1 MALLQDLTKFMF
13 WGVHLYTYACL
24 GGDCGEVDESI
35 SLLQISTKPTRHAQS
50 HSFPLAHRRKKRNA
64 TVTFGLFTSSLP
76 QYRDRMAAIEE
87 TWAKEIRPQQLLIV
101 AGNSSIPNV
110 TSQPTPLCHEK
121 GRYPGILCKQAS
133 LIATGFEK
141 KVDWLVVLNDDHYAF
156 PRNWEDLLENY
167 NSRDKVIVGNAD
179 CASGQYCEDG
189 KKGLC
194 GGYSY
199 AVSSGAMQAMIG
211 KYKEEP
217 KQSYL
222 AENLIAAAENMSPW
236 GDQTISCVARR
247 SGVLEFHIPAAYQG
261 TGNKHKTLDVWKEYM
276 KSPERKPVSF
286 HYVDPKRMREIHQ
299 IWKVA
304 EQARLLGLLAPEST
318 AKSTVNETEPLDP
331 PVPSSNQLVDGDEG
345 DDVIYDFKGHALNW

>member
-1 MALLQDLTKFMF
+1 
-13 WGVHLYTYACL
+13 
-24 GGDCGEVDESI
+24 
-35 SLLQISTKPTRHAQS
+35 
-50 HSFPLAHRRKKRNA
+50 
-64 TVTFGLFTSSLP
+64 
-76 QYRDRMAAIEE
+76 
-87 TWAKEIRPQQLLIV
+87 
-101 AGNSSIPNV
+101 
-110 TSQPTPLCHEK
+110 
-121 GRYPGILCKQAS
+121 
-133 LIATGFEK
+133 
-141 KVDWLVVLNDDHYAF
+141 
-156 PRNWEDLLENY
+156 
-167 NSRDKVIVGNAD
+167 
-179 CASGQYCEDG
+179 
-189 KKGLC
+189 
-194 GGYSY
+194 
-199 AVSSGAMQAMIG
+199 MQAMIG